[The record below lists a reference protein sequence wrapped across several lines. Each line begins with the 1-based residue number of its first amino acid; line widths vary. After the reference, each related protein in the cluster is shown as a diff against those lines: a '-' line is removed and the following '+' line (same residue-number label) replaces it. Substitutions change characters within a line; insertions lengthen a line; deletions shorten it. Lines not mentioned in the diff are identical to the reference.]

1 MTSFLALYRG
11 DSVATAD
18 LITLTADPEVVRD
31 FADRM
36 LSNPPPRTGDPAR
49 DAIRGGRVRA
59 LELVR
64 DDADDDEHG
73 RNGERSDG

>member
-18 LITLTADPEVVRD
+18 LVTLTADPEIVRD

-49 DAIRGGRVRA
+49 DAIRDGRTRA
-59 LELVR
+59 LELVK
-64 DDADDDEHG
+64 DDAAEAENSDE
-73 RNGERSDG
+73 

>member
-11 DSVATAD
+11 DSVATAE
-18 LITLTADPEVVRD
+18 LVTISADPEVVRD

-36 LSNPPPRTGDPAR
+36 LSERGSGSADPAL
-49 DAIRGGRVRA
+49 DAIDRGRRDA

-64 DDADDDEHG
+64 DEAEEG
-73 RNGERSDG
+73 AGPNG